1 MWRAPGYR
9 KSFHSQLQQQ
19 RVNQKILYTFAIFPL
34 TRHVTVG
41 DSPVGSIDLFLI
53 KISLIVHVTILLH
66 LLKPYKKDSNVPST
80 TTTPPPPPPMPLVRS
95 CWHTGPFIKKS
106 PKSPGRSGESEEWGR
121 GTGMEAGKD
130 CGLARRTKI

>member
-9 KSFHSQLQQQ
+9 KSSPSQLQQQ
-19 RVNQKILYTFAIFPL
+19 RANQKLLYTFSIFPL

-53 KISLIVHVTILLH
+53 TIPLIVHVTILLH

-80 TTTPPPPPPMPLVRS
+80 TTTTPPLPPPPHAISQILLAYRS
-95 CWHTGPFIKKS
+95 IHKEIS
-106 PKSPGRSGESEEWGR
+106 
-121 GTGMEAGKD
+121 
-130 CGLARRTKI
+130 

>member
-19 RVNQKILYTFAIFPL
+19 RANQKIMYTFAIFPL

-80 TTTPPPPPPMPLVRS
+80 TTTTPPPPCHWSDLAGIPVHSYRNLLNLLGGVVKVK
-95 CWHTGPFIKKS
+95 G
-106 PKSPGRSGESEEWGR
+106 GEEVQEWKQ
-121 GTGMEAGKD
+121 E
-130 CGLARRTKI
+130 KIVG